1 MAVDAGTPVGALLV
15 LEGLEEPLRPLG
27 EDVEPMDFNGAQ
39 AQLVENGGE
48 LGLLVVTFTG
58 YFLQVPASACRWLPS
73 DALEGYDLVLGPSS
87 DPEGLAEQMPSLLL
101 ERGFV
106 TTHVILPARGRAGIL
121 SAVKQLEDCFYRLPI
136 EFELGYLG
144 RGPARSDKVAM
155 LEGLEAGSLAESSG
169 LLAQERS
176 VSEHLRLLKHRL
188 QEPLGIQLSSRTN
201 LLLRLSGA
209 APAAEAPRAPAP
221 REAEAFLALMG
232 RRRLCL
238 LRFLGPSTG
247 KIRLIPR
254 EADYPEVSMVACLD
268 LQVLFLTQLYD
279 FQFEPDGECLVLQS
293 FLLEE
298 PLQMVFQ
305 KAEMQPARRA
315 ARRSR
320 RASQSQ
326 VLVKGMSSRD
336 PCEADLH
343 EKLWTALRHG
353 GCDGF
358 LEIPKTRFD
367 VDQYIDYEDQQRAMA
382 SFKSYCRHQ
391 GHIEGIEIFDAAFF
405 NIPDQEVRGM
415 DPEQRIFM
423 ETGWLAMSD
432 AGYEREKVR
441 IESAHI
447 GVFVGISGSDWRDV
461 CKAPSANGVPETF
474 IANRFSYAI
483 NLKGPSFIVNTA
495 CSASLVALHSAK
507 THLLMPQDPLDACLI
522 AGISLNVSPGTWAG
536 NCAGAMLSF
545 RGRCF
550 SFNNTAD
557 GYGRGEGCAAAV
569 LGRGEYDQDD
579 DTTCGTLAASH
590 SNSDGRSASLTA
602 PNGPAQQRLLRA
614 ALSEARLQPTDLDIY
629 EAHGTGTSL
638 GDPIEVSAVRKVL
651 TQRETPVMISCSK
664 TNLGHLEGG
673 AGMSAFCKCVLACMH
688 AEVAP
693 NQHLRVQNPNM
704 DTEGWP
710 ALLLQEGQALKGEAS
725 YVGVSG
731 FGYGGTNSH
740 AMAFGKN
747 VVTSRGGRAKNSAGH
762 PDCFPPASAGFQYN
776 DSCTSAVAYKDI
788 PECYMSCRVH
798 GIDDIKFFNQH
809 GQFSRACS
817 EGDLQRLLFLASTV
831 ETGKVQGFD
840 DTKTPSHPQADA
852 LIRQV
857 RSAPPEIA
865 MVGDN
870 FEDWQSNGVPH
881 LSMKPGQSFQ
891 VDVMEGGRTFW
902 SAVPSSKPRSVKGLS
917 IQGSFNGW
925 TAESLVARE
934 TRVGLYE
941 FELSLGAS
949 GSESFQV
956 LVDGLTSQVLHPAEP
971 HCTSRVAPVRG
982 PRHDAGRELAW
993 VIQGAQRDRFL
1004 IEVFLPPGEVQS
1016 MSVTWFKLRDIAPLP
1031 SLQTPPAPA
1040 PQPMVLDELGIE
1052 E

>member
-1 MAVDAGTPVGALLV
+1 MDAGTPVGALLV
-15 LEGLEEPLRPLG
+15 LEGLEEQLRPLG

-87 DPEGLAEQMPSLLL
+87 DPEGLAQQMPSLLL

-169 LLAQERS
+169 LLAQEHS

-614 ALSEARLQPTDLDIY
+614 ALTEARLQPTDLDIY

-747 VVTSRGGRAKNSAGH
+747 VVTSRGGRAKNSA
-762 PDCFPPASAGFQYN
+762 
-776 DSCTSAVAYKDI
+776 
-788 PECYMSCRVH
+788 
-798 GIDDIKFFNQH
+798 
-809 GQFSRACS
+809 
-817 EGDLQRLLFLASTV
+817 
-831 ETGKVQGFD
+831 
-840 DTKTPSHPQADA
+840 DA

-902 SAVPSSKPRSVKGLS
+902 SAVPSSKPRSVKSLS

-925 TAESLVARE
+925 TAESMVARE

-982 PRHDAGRELAW
+982 PRHDAGRDLAW
-993 VIQGAQRDRFL
+993 MIQGAQRDRFL

-1031 SLQTPPAPA
+1031 PLQTPPAPA